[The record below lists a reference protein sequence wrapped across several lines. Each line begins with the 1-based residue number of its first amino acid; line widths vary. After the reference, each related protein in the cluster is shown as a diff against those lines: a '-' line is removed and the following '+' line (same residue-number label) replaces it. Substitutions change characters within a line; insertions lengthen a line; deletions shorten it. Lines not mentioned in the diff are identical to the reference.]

1 MDASNSNEQEV
12 AGLKQAIGRQA
23 NIRRSVEQDLAKM
36 NKLFAKSLG
45 VLVEMDVATDK
56 ITEMVWKYVEINENW
71 WLGQSEEVGVLST
84 IGDYT
89 NKKGRTSKA
98 HFSENGKYLK
108 PAKQGDEPQS
118 YEGYFRVTKEKFD
131 FNIQYDIL
139 TDWEIVFFPKWKL
152 QN

>member
-1 MDASNSNEQEV
+1 MDNEQEV
-12 AGLKQAIGRQA
+12 AGLKQAIGKQA

-45 VLVEMDVATDK
+45 VLMEMDVATEQ

-71 WLGQSEEVGVLST
+71 WTGSSRELGVFTT

-98 HFSENGKYLK
+98 HFTENGKYLY
-108 PAKQGDEPQS
+108 PAKEGDRPEAYQGN
-118 YEGYFRVTKEKFD
+118 FRVTREKFD

-139 TDWEIVFFPKWKL
+139 TDWEIVFFPK
-152 QN
+152 